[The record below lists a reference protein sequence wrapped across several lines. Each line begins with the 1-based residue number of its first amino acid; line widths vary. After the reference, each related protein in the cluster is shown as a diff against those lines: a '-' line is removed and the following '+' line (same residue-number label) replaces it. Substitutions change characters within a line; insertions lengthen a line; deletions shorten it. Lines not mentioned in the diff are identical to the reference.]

1 MESEEVTGS
10 PKECE
15 TRVTDG
21 ADHSISLQE
30 NKLSGKLQSLER
42 ATDVR
47 TLKSS
52 NSEEFGLLTSGKGRR
67 PSLIGSSNL
76 FPLAKF
82 DVREKWSFFSAN

>member
-1 MESEEVTGS
+1 MEPHTSGEDGASWRKSEGIGESQMESEEVTGS

-30 NKLSGKLQSLER
+30 NTLSGKLQSLER

-52 NSEEFGLLTSGKGRR
+52 DSEEFGYS
-67 PSLIGSSNL
+67 
-76 FPLAKF
+76 
-82 DVREKWSFFSAN
+82 